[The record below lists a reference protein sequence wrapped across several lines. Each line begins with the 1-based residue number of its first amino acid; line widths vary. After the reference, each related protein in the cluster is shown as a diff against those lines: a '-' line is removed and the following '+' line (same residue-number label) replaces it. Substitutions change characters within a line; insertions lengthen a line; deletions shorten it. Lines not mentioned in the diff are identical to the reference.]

1 MDMMFLDCLQYSC
14 YLAEAGMGYLKIL
27 HIWHYI
33 KNSSVKKRRMQPISI
48 HVSDKLLL
56 FLIDFQLNK
65 NWARDV
71 QFKLNVL
78 QTKYG

>member
-1 MDMMFLDCLQYSC
+1 MDVEFLDCLHSSC
-14 YLAEAGMGYLKIL
+14 YLAEAGMGYSKIL

-33 KNSSVKKRRMQPISI
+33 KNSSVRKRRMQPTSI
-48 HVSDKLLL
+48 HVSDKPLL
-56 FLIDFQLNK
+56 FLIDFQQNK

-78 QTKYG
+78 